1 MMPKTIGII
10 ALHPGGSQ
18 KSISSLIFKC
28 CRFNR
33 NRTALLGFD
42 VLNAKEIAKEIAE
55 TGLWALL
62 SNPLVLLILV
72 IGGFIFL
79 AVGLGIIIYYGL
91 TTAIILFVLSAI
103 GVLILHYTKA
113 VDLTKQPLLAALP
126 FIMLVVGYFG
136 ERLRI
141 FAIQPLWTTQTTTA
155 TGNLQP
161 LIILIM
167 LVILAAAIASKRR

>member
-1 MMPKTIGII
+1 MSFGE
-10 ALHPGGSQ
+10 
-18 KSISSLIFKC
+18 
-28 CRFNR
+28 CR
-33 NRTALLGFD
+33 
-42 VLNAKEIAKEIAE
+42 LNAKEIGKEVAVA
-55 TGLWALL
+55 GLSALL
-62 SNPLVLLILV
+62 ANPIVLLILIIAFLV
-72 IGGFIFL
+72 FL

-113 VDLTKQPLLAALP
+113 VDLTKQPLLAPLP

-167 LVILAAAIASKRR
+167 LIILAAAIASKKR

>member
-1 MMPKTIGII
+1 M
-10 ALHPGGSQ
+10 
-18 KSISSLIFKC
+18 SL
-28 CRFNR
+28 
-33 NRTALLGFD
+33 
-42 VLNAKEIAKEIAE
+42 KEIGKEIAE
-55 TGLWALL
+55 TGLLAVLF
-62 SNPLVLLILV
+62 NPLVLLILV

-126 FIMLVVGYFG
+126 FIMLAVGYFG

-141 FAIQPLWTTQTTTA
+141 FAIQPLWITQQTATA

-161 LIILIM
+161 LVILIILI
-167 LVILAAAIASKRR
+167 ILAAAIASKRR

>member
-1 MMPKTIGII
+1 M
-10 ALHPGGSQ
+10 
-18 KSISSLIFKC
+18 SL
-28 CRFNR
+28 
-33 NRTALLGFD
+33 
-42 VLNAKEIAKEIAE
+42 KEIGKEIAE
-55 TGLWALL
+55 TGLSAVLF
-62 SNPLVLLILV
+62 NPLVLLILV

-79 AVGLGIIIYYGL
+79 AVGIGIIIYYGL
-91 TTAIILFVLSAI
+91 TTAITLFVLSAI

-126 FIMLVVGYFG
+126 FIMLAVGYFG

-161 LIILIM
+161 FIILIILI
-167 LVILAAAIASKRR
+167 ILAAAIASRKR